1 MIPYRGRCPR
11 IGKRMREIPA
21 RRILNMIR
29 KGDPVRCDHKIILG
43 NLDIGKVDLPTEDG
57 KILIKSIIEIK
68 DSQIYGD
75 INFANALFKNDFE
88 KSVDF
93 TKTIFHGRVNFHST
107 SFSNGADFIDTEFH
121 KKVIFKESKFYS
133 AVFTEAK
140 FYEYADFMKA
150 EFYGSA
156 IFDGIQ
162 FYNYANF
169 VKACFKIVASFHWAF
184 FSDYANF
191 SGARFKKKANFDRTR
206 FKDDVDFRKAIF
218 DTDLSLRESNFQRF
232 HARWDTIKDHLNYDG
247 AVYLSLI
254 KNFKDL
260 EFFEDA
266 DSCYYKYR
274 SLAQK
279 DKKWYSSTNKYID
292 FIVGIC
298 NEIESYWNIV
308 NQDLISLCSTYRPF
322 TWIYRF
328 NWSKLSDQISR
339 ISCGYG
345 VKLLPIILWLIG
357 LPLIFALFYYIFGG
371 FIIIAGS
378 ENAIETTNSTNIS
391 LFESVYF
398 SLMNM
403 IGKPPIGFNPIGGWK
418 YIIMME
424 SLLGYILLAL
434 FVVVLIKKLIR

>member
-1 MIPYRGRCPR
+1 MLYLGRCSKT
-11 IGKRMREIPA
+11 GKRKREIPA
-21 RRILNMIR
+21 RKILNLIR
-29 KGDPVRCDHKIILG
+29 KGDPIKCDHKIILG
-43 NLDIGKVDLPTEDG
+43 DLDIGKIDLPTKDG
-57 KILIKSIIEIK
+57 KILITSIIEIR

-88 KSVDF
+88 MSVDF
-93 TKTIFHGRVNFHST
+93 TNTIFHGRVNFHST
-107 SFSNGADFIDTEFH
+107 SFCNGADFIDTEFH
-121 KKVIFKESKFYS
+121 RKANFSESKFYS

-140 FYEYADFMKA
+140 FHEYADFRKA
-150 EFYGSA
+150 KFYENA

-162 FYNYANF
+162 FHNYANF

-184 FSDYANF
+184 FGDYANF

-206 FKDDVDFRKAIF
+206 FKDDIDFRKAIF
-218 DTDLSLRESNFQRF
+218 DTDLSLKESNFERF
-232 HARWDTIKDHLNYDG
+232 HVRWDIIKDHLIYDG

-266 DSCYYKYR
+266 DNCYYKYR
-274 SLAQK
+274 LLAQK
-279 DKKWYSSTNKYID
+279 DKKWYPSTNKYID
-292 FIVGIC
+292 FIVKIC
-298 NEIESYWNIV
+298 NEIESYWIIIDN
-308 NQDLISLCSTYRPF
+308 DLISPCSTYPPF

-357 LPLIFALFYYIFGG
+357 LPLIFAIFYYIFRGV
-371 FIIIAGS
+371 IIIGGS
-378 ENAIETTNSTNIS
+378 ENATKTTNPINLSMA
-391 LFESVYF
+391 ESFYF

-403 IGKPPIGFNPIGGWK
+403 IGKPPTGFNSIGGWK
-418 YIIMME
+418 YITMME
-424 SLLGYILLAL
+424 SLLGYFLLAL
-434 FVVVLIKKLIR
+434 FVVILVKKLIR